1 MSFLPITS
9 ALLIFQIFSSLQGYV
24 AEKKPFAV
32 KFKDEITDYRIM
44 SIFMLPDEA
53 VKFEII
59 EKTKS
64 GKYSFE
70 TNAGIRVAGDNTTLR
85 WRSPVE
91 RGLYPIRIVSPDQT
105 DTMILN
111 VFVMVPYSELKDEYL
126 NGYRIGKYPS
136 TPLKQLS
143 IYRPPKG
150 FIEVTR
156 ENIDTY
162 LSPHFTLR
170 QFICKQVGN
179 YPKYIVL
186 RERLLLKL
194 ELILQKVNEK
204 GYKCETFHVMSG
216 YRTPYYN
223 ELIKDVKYSR
233 HVWGGA
239 ADIFIDENPKDE
251 MMDDLNKDGVLDYRD
266 AKILYDL
273 IDDMQG
279 KPWYEKFIGGLGR
292 YRKTNNHGPFVHVD
306 VRGFHARWGQ

>member
-1 MSFLPITS
+1 MLFALVFFQLFNFLHG
-9 ALLIFQIFSSLQGYV
+9 FS

-44 SIFMLPDEA
+44 SIFVLPEEV

-59 EKTKS
+59 ERAKS
-64 GKYSFE
+64 GKFSFE
-70 TNAGIRVAGDNTTLR
+70 TNAGMRVAGDNTTLR
-85 WRSPVE
+85 WRSPAEKGV
-91 RGLYPIRIVSPDQT
+91 YPIHIVSPAQT

-111 VFVMVPYSELKDEYL
+111 VFVMMPYSELKDEYL

-136 TPLKQLS
+136 TPLKQLA

-150 FIEVTR
+150 FVEVTK

-194 ELILQKVNEK
+194 ELILEKVNEK

-239 ADIFIDENPKDE
+239 ADIFIDENPQDG
-251 MMDDLNKDGVLDYRD
+251 MMDYLNKDGVIDYRD
-266 AKILYDL
+266 AKILYNL
-273 IDDMQG
+273 IDDMHG
-279 KPWYEKFIGGLGR
+279 KPWYEKFVGGLGR

>member
-1 MSFLPITS
+1 MMSV
-9 ALLIFQIFSSLQGYV
+9 LLIFQLFSSLHAFSV
-24 AEKKPFAV
+24 DKKPFAI
-32 KFKDEITDYRIM
+32 KFKDEISNYSIM
-44 SIFMLPDEA
+44 SVFVLPEE
-53 VKFEII
+53 VVRLEII
-59 EKTKS
+59 EKVKS
-64 GKYSFE
+64 GKFSFE
-70 TNAGIRVAGDNTTLR
+70 MSTGARIAGDNTTLR
-85 WRSPVE
+85 WRSPAE
-91 RGLYPIRIVSPDQT
+91 KGLYTMRIVSPAQT

-126 NGYRIGKYPS
+126 NGYRIGKYPT
-136 TPLKQLS
+136 TPLKQLA

-194 ELILQKVNEK
+194 ELILEKVNEK
-204 GYKCETFHVMSG
+204 GYNCETFHVMSG

-223 ELIKDVKYSR
+223 QAIKDVRYSR

-239 ADIFIDENPKDE
+239 ADIFIDENPKDG
-251 MMDDLNKDGVLDYRD
+251 MMDDLNKDGVIDYRD

-273 IDDMQG
+273 VDDMHG

-292 YRKTNNHGPFVHVD
+292 YRKTSNHGPFVHVD